1 MATWPARVGVLRVQ
15 DDRRRHV
22 PEVVVVELL
31 ARRLRAGQAHS
42 WVVDAGRLVDA
53 CRQTL

>member
-1 MATWPARVGVLRVQ
+1 VATWPARVGVLRVQ

-42 WVVDAGRLVDA
+42 WVVDAGRVVDA
-53 CRQTL
+53 CR